1 MSIITKRTQPLTVNP
16 GLTLLYG
23 SRKAGKTTMLGKLDD
38 CLIVDTERGANFIT
52 GDIASM
58 EGLTDLRDLVTHLV
72 GEQSKGNKYKYIAL
86 DTLNKIVEWAEEAVV
101 YQHNQA
107 NPGDK
112 IIYFGDLSYG
122 KGHALVREKID
133 KLIDTFITLTDH
145 LILIGHNKLASAVNE
160 TSTLVDPASLNLTGK
175 LKNMIM
181 AKCDSI
187 GYVFRE
193 DEDSTLKISF
203 KSNSALEAGSRCEH
217 LKGKVLD
224 FKWENIF
231 K

>member
-1 MSIITKRTQPLTVNP
+1 MSIITRRTEPLTVNP

-23 SRKAGKTTMLGKLDD
+23 SRKAGKTTMLGELDN
-38 CLIVDTERGANFIT
+38 CLIVDTEKGANFIT
-52 GDIASM
+52 GDIASV
-58 EGLTDLRDLVTHLV
+58 ENLTDLRNLVNHLL
-72 GEQSKGNKYKYIAL
+72 EQERYKYIAL
-86 DTLNKIVEWAEEAVV
+86 DTLNKIVEWAEEGVV
-101 YQHNQA
+101 TQHNDK
-107 NPGDK
+107 NPNDK

-133 KLIDTFITLTDH
+133 KLIDTFATLTDH
-145 LILIGHNKLASAVNE
+145 LILIGHNKLASAINE
-160 TSTLVDPASLNLTGK
+160 TSTIVDPASLNLTGK

-193 DEDSTLKISF
+193 DEEDTLKISF